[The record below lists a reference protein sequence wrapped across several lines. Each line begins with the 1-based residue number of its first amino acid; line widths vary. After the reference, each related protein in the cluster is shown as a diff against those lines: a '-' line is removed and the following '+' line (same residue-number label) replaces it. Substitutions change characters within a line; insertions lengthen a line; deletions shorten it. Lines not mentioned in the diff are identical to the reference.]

1 MVPKFF
7 ATLLALT
14 LGGCA
19 GLPDW
24 NLFAPA
30 HQREIGAHV
39 PGKFSFAWRLSGDR
53 EVAPLQVFD
62 NGVRMW
68 LQFAAGQAVPAI
80 FAHTK
85 EGDRVVDYQREGPYI
100 VVGRVWPH
108 LSLRGGSQESRIDRV
123 GDVGESELPG
133 PGMGAVVPGDPVQPR
148 EQKPP
153 SGHRPPQ
160 VVSGSATPFGVGS
173 EQSRTETALSL
184 QEETLSGVRS
194 SLMAVSS
201 QTVPA
206 SQQPKSSLGAS
217 SSPESVALEVPSSS
231 GEGDSPDV
239 RPLPAGVQPL
249 KVSLPEASI
258 DLAAGRDASV
268 PNGGVAAIY
277 SVGPEDRN
285 MRLALSRWADS
296 AGWTFDAEH
305 WSVDVDIPL
314 AGSAQFQSGFKE
326 AVQALMAA
334 TELADRP
341 LQPCFYS
348 NKVLRIVPYAQ
359 PCNRLALLS
368 GDS

>member
-1 MVPKFF
+1 MVLKLF

-24 NLFAPA
+24 SLFAPA
-30 HQREIGAHV
+30 HRQEIGTRV
-39 PGKFSFAWRLSGDR
+39 PGTFSFAWRLSGDP
-53 EVAPLQVFD
+53 EIAPLQVFD

-68 LQFAAGQAVPAI
+68 LQFAAEQAVPAI
-80 FAHTK
+80 FARTP

-108 LSLRGGSQESRIDRV
+108 LLLRGGSLESRIDRV
-123 GDVGESELPG
+123 GDVGEPTFPRPG
-133 PGMGAVVPGDPVQPR
+133 VGAVVSDDPVQLH
-148 EQKPP
+148 ENEAS
-153 SGHRPPQ
+153 SGYRPPQ
-160 VVSGSATPFGVGS
+160 VVTGPATSFGVEAGR
-173 EQSRTETALSL
+173 SRPEVSVRP
-184 QEETLSGVRS
+184 QEGALSGVQPS
-194 SLMAVSS
+194 SMVVSS
-201 QTVPA
+201 QTVSA
-206 SQQPKSSLGAS
+206 TQQPKSSLGAPS
-217 SSPESVALEVPSSS
+217 SSGSVALGVPSSS
-231 GEGDSPDV
+231 GEGNSPDA
-239 RPLPAGVQPL
+239 RPLPAGVLPL
-249 KVSLPEASI
+249 KVSLPEASV
-258 DLAAGRDASV
+258 DLAAAV
-268 PNGGVAAIY
+268 PNGSVAAIY

-359 PCNRLALLS
+359 PCNRVALLS

>member
-7 ATLLALT
+7 ATLLVLT

-24 NLFAPA
+24 SLFAPA
-30 HQREIGAHV
+30 HQQEVRTQA
-39 PGKFSFAWRLSGDR
+39 PGKFSFAWRLSGDP

-80 FAHTK
+80 FAHTQ

-123 GDVGESELPG
+123 GDALESKFPRPGVGA
-133 PGMGAVVPGDPVQPR
+133 AVSDDPVR
-148 EQKPP
+148 LYENEAP

-160 VVSGSATPFGVGS
+160 AMSGHATSFGVEA
-173 EQSRTETALSL
+173 EQSRLEASVPA
-184 QEETLSGVRS
+184 QEGALSGVQPS
-194 SLMAVSS
+194 SMTVSS
-201 QTVPA
+201 QTVSA
-206 SQQPKSSLGAS
+206 SQQPKALLGAPS
-217 SSPESVALEVPSSS
+217 SGSVVLQVSSPS
-231 GEGDSPDV
+231 GERDSPDV
-239 RPLPAGVQPL
+239 RPLPAGVLPL

-258 DLAAGRDASV
+258 DLAAGQDAAV
-268 PNGGVAAIY
+268 PNDDVATIY

-285 MRLALSRWADS
+285 MRLALSRWADL

-359 PCNRLALLS
+359 PCNRVALLS